1 MGGKSGPRPPDYEA
15 AAERQAQSSREVTE
29 QQTWANRPDQVTPF
43 GNQTWQNT
51 PTYDPATRQ
60 TLNRWQQT
68 TTLDPELQ
76 RALDA
81 QTELTA
87 GRSEIGSG
95 MLERIGEEFGP
106 RVDWGQ
112 FSPAGGRVQGGRF
125 SGELG
130 GADAFMGR
138 AGDALMARFE
148 SRMNPKF
155 QRESEQFDATLRA
168 RGMKPG
174 DEGYDQALADLRESQ
189 NDQFNQ
195 AMYQA
200 QQLTAAEAGRMQD
213 MDQQS
218 LDAMNRAIA
227 AQFGQDV
234 SQSSFDTQIRQQQ
247 IVELMAQRGLSL
259 NEANALISG
268 QQVAMPNMPS
278 FNTAGRAEA
287 TQYNQAAQNQYQAE
301 LDRFNSQQAA
311 LSGMVGAITSP
322 FSFGFG
328 G

>member
-1 MGGKSGPRPPDYEA
+1 MLDRI
-15 AAERQAQSSREVTE
+15 QSEFDPVVDFS
-29 QQTWANRPDQVTPF
+29 QF
-43 GNQTWQNT
+43 
-51 PTYDPATRQ
+51 DPA
-60 TLNRWQQT
+60 
-68 TTLDPELQ
+68 
-76 RALDA
+76 
-81 QTELTA
+81 
-87 GRSEIGSG
+87 
-95 MLERIGEEFGP
+95 GEQV
-106 RVDWGQ
+106 R
-112 FSPAGGRVQGGRF
+112 GGRF
-125 SGELG
+125 RGDLG

-138 AGDALMARFE
+138 AGDALMAQFQ
-148 SRMNPKF
+148 SRMAPKF
-155 QRESEQFDATLRA
+155 EREGAQFDATLRA
-168 RGMKPG
+168 RGLKPG
-174 DEGYDQALADLRESQ
+174 DEGYDQGLADLRESQ

-200 QQLTAAEAGRMQD
+200 QQLSSGEASRLQD

-247 IVELMAQRGLSL
+247 IAELMAQRGLSL

-287 TQYNQAAQNQYQAE
+287 TQYNQAAQNQYQAN
-301 LDRFNSQQAA
+301 LDAFNAEQGA
-311 LSGMVGAITSP
+311 LSGMIGAITSP

-328 G
+328 GG

>member
-1 MGGKSGPRPPDYEA
+1 MGKSAPKAPDYEA

-43 GNQTWQNT
+43 GNQTWQST
-51 PTYDPATRQ
+51 PTYDPATGQ

-68 TTLDPELQ
+68 TELDPEMQ

-81 QTELTA
+81 QTNLTV
-87 GRSEIGSG
+87 GRSEIGAG
-95 MLERIGEEFGP
+95 MLDRIQSEFDP
-106 RVDWGQ
+106 VVDFGQ
-112 FSPAGGRVQGGRF
+112 FSPAGGQVRGGTFR
-125 SGELG
+125 GDLG

-138 AGDALMARFE
+138 AGDALISQFE
-148 SRMNPKF
+148 SWMAPKF
-155 QRESEQFDATLRA
+155 EREGAQFDATLRA
-168 RGMKPG
+168 RGLKPG
-174 DEGYDQALADLRESQ
+174 DQGYDQGLADLRKSQ

-200 QQLTAAEAGRMQD
+200 QQLTSAEGSRMQD

-218 LDAMNRAIA
+218 IDAMNRAISS
-227 AQFGQDV
+227 QFGQDV
-234 SQSSFDTQIRQQQ
+234 SQSGFDTQIRQQQ
-247 IVELMAQRGLSL
+247 IAELMARRGLSL

-278 FNTAGRAEA
+278 FNTANRAEA
-287 TQYNQAAQNQYQAE
+287 TQYNAAAQNQYQAS
-301 LDRFNSQQAA
+301 LDAFNAEQAA
-311 LSGMVGAITSP
+311 LSGMVGAVTSP